1 MRGDITMLPA
11 LTPIHTLSSNEGSI
25 SAKPDSREQIDQ
37 RLADAVVGDTT
48 GGRQQFHVVAR
59 TRASVL
65 VGRRIVR
72 VLVGRR
78 AFRHGA
84 AFAAPVASHLVVVGG
99 VGDGIGLNLRVLFA
113 HGHNSAA
120 LDAPAQHPGA
130 VVVTWMARC
139 EPHHQMWTASA
150 TGGQ

>member
-1 MRGDITMLPA
+1 MWA
-11 LTPIHTLSSNEGSI
+11 GSTKRC
-25 SAKPDSREQIDQ
+25 SAC
-37 RLADAVVGDTT
+37 VGDAA
-48 GGRQQFHVVAR
+48 GGRQQFEVVAR
-59 TRASVL
+59 TRASVF

-72 VLVGRR
+72 VLIGGR
-78 AFRHGA
+78 AFRGGA

-120 LDAPAQHPGA
+120 LDVLAQHPGA